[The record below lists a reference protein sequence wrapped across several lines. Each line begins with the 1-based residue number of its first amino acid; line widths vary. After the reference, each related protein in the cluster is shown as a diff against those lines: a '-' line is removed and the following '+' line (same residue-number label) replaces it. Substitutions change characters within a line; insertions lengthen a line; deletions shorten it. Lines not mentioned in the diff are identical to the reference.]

1 MRTPE
6 VAEYLDTGAWLAVTG
21 AAEGKVFPADTDVSI
36 ADALQSAL
44 EAGAVHDDSRD
55 ARPLE

>member
-1 MRTPE
+1 VPKANIDDPT
-6 VAEYLDTGAWLAVTG
+6 
-21 AAEGKVFPADTDVSI
+21 AEGKVFLADTDVSI

-44 EAGAVHDDSRD
+44 EAGAVHDDPRD